1 MYIKIDNTEY
11 RSIRNLSFAPETSVL
26 SDCVPINQFTLD
38 VMTDDAISAGAD
50 IELYD
55 DIDTLWATYWVT
67 YAERLDDFTIS
78 LRAES
83 KISILDRKTM
93 PAVMYSNEPVSDI
106 LSDVFSDLGSSS
118 YSLDSSFSGASISG
132 FMPHHSKRYRLQL
145 ICFVIGAY
153 VKTYFNDKI
162 EILPLSANALLVPKK
177 KTFWKPSVTYKD
189 WVTGITIRSFSF
201 QQGTP
206 ATGDDYVKDDQ
217 GVTYIQSSQE
227 ITVTNPDAPVTAPPN
242 IIEVDDVQIINSGN
256 VSAIL
261 ARLASMYFGRAM
273 ADVDVINNAEY
284 MPGQRVIT
292 YGVGQQL
299 VMGYIE
305 SATFSFGVQARS
317 KIHMTP
323 IELREAVTLTIRYT
337 WSELGTKLRVL
348 TEEYLLPKDYQYTI
362 ENPYIDLAWQNHR
375 YVLRPRDEYTT
386 VTLSADSVIEMPCY
400 AALDNY
406 KNVLTVTSVDEVTVS
421 SGEADIS

>member
-106 LSDVFSDLGSSS
+106 LSAIFSDLGASS
-118 YSLDSSFSGASISG
+118 YTLDSSFSGATISG
-132 FMPHHSKRYRLQL
+132 FMGRHSKRYRLQL

-162 EILPLSANALLVPKK
+162 EILPLSVNALLVPKK

-206 ATGDDYVKDDQ
+206 SAGDEYVKDDQ

-242 IIEVDDVQIINSGN
+242 IIEVDDVQVVNSGN

-317 KIHMTP
+317 KLHMTP

-348 TEEYLLPKDYQYTI
+348 TEEYLLPKDYEYSI
-362 ENPYIDLAWQNHR
+362 ENPYIDLAWQSHR

-386 VTLSADSVIEMPCY
+386 VTLSSDSVIEMPCY